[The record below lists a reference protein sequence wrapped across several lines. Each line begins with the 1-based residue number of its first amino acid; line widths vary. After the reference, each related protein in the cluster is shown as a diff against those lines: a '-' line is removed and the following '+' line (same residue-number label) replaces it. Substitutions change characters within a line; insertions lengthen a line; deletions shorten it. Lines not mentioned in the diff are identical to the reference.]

1 MNEKINL
8 QDLAALLA
16 EKADITKKDAETF
29 LREYFEVI
37 NEELIKDGLLK
48 VKDLGVFKLLQVEDR
63 ESIDVTTGERVLI
76 PAHYKV
82 AFTPDKKLAE
92 TVNEPFA
99 YFETTEIEED
109 FALDDLKL
117 LSEEEAL
124 EEFEPTLDEEEE
136 PVIHEE
142 PHETPLLTEAPLV
155 EPIFEKAPL
164 VEPAIQEEP
173 HETPLLT
180 EAPLVAEAPLLNPL
194 LDPLVEEKQET
205 SSTKPD
211 ECRNC
216 HYIKRYHTYREEY
229 YRTKKKLKRSRIII
243 GILSGLLAIAL
254 GYIAYQFYLEGLI
267 PFTKSSQPVVLLIP
281 ASVQKAKDEAMKHP

>member
-155 EPIFEKAPL
+155 
-164 VEPAIQEEP
+164 
-173 HETPLLT
+173 
-180 EAPLVAEAPLLNPL
+180 AEAPLLNPL